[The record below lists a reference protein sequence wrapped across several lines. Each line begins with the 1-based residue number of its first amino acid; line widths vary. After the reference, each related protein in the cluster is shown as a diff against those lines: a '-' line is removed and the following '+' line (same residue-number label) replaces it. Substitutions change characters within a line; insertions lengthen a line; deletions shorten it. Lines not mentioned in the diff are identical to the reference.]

1 VHSLS
6 VFKQMKYCY
15 KCKQSKELD
24 LFGKNK
30 SRKDGLADE
39 CRPCKQQQD
48 REYAA
53 QHREEAKQRA
63 SKWYYSNKEYA
74 NTQHKIYGF
83 KWRKEN
89 KDKNTAKE
97 NRRRALKL
105 HATPS
110 WLTKEQHQQID
121 SFYWLAKLQEELT
134 DTKYHVDHIVP
145 LKGKTV
151 CGLHVPWNLQLLS
164 AKDNLS
170 KSNKV

>member
-1 VHSLS
+1 VHSMS

-39 CRPCKQQQD
+39 CRPCKQEQD
-48 REYAA
+48 RDYALRN
-53 QHREEAKQRA
+53 REKAKDRA
-63 SKWYYSNKEYA
+63 SKWYYQNKEYA
-74 NTQHKIYGF
+74 LQKNKTYSIE
-83 KWRKEN
+83 WRKYNKDRHAAHEN
-89 KDKNTAKE
+89 K
-97 NRRRALKL
+97 RRALKL
-105 HATPS
+105 NATPN
-110 WLTKEQHQQID
+110 WLTKKHHQQIEA
-121 SFYWLAKLQEELT
+121 FYWLAKLQEELT
-134 DTKYHVDHIVP
+134 DTKYHVDHIIP

-151 CGLHVPWNLQLLS
+151 CGLHVPWNLQVLS